1 MNLIGQAKNARHRAD
16 ARHQF
21 FPHNFV
27 TFMGLTYVA
36 AGYPMVRLVES
47 DFPDSPSPTIVHH
60 QYEPVLTISQEILH
74 NKDEL
79 HNKTDLVNPVN
90 PCY

>member
-47 DFPDSPSPTIVHH
+47 DFPDSPNPTIVHH
-60 QYEPVLTISQEILH
+60 QYEPSMLT
-74 NKDEL
+74 
-79 HNKTDLVNPVN
+79 VNLKLLTKN
-90 PCY
+90 PTTYTKPYESEVR